1 MRNIDHSVTTNPAS
15 GEQRACHDDV
25 STSNSKNVLFIIL
38 PNQEVA
44 TVKHFDDV
52 ITAHVVKAQLE
63 LVCGVPAQ
71 LFTLYMPSGRDIV
84 DDRKLTFGKDIQAG
98 TVLRMRVFTSW
109 SALYT
114 AVCRNDIDEVNIN
127 VPVLIIIITI
137 YFFE

>member
-1 MRNIDHSVTTNPAS
+1 MRNIDQNSITNPAS

-25 STSNSKNVLFIIL
+25 STGNNKNVLFIIL

-44 TVKHFDDV
+44 TLKHFDDV

-71 LFTLYMPSGRDIV
+71 LFTLYMPSGRDLV

-114 AVCRNDIDEVNIN
+114 AVCRNDVDEVNIN
-127 VPVLIIIITI
+127 ISFCLLL
-137 YFFE
+137 